1 MLHGQ
6 ALLDETASR
15 PTLRPSGVT
24 AGYGFHIILA
34 EHIPTRLLFQI
45 DRWVFHKFCN
55 HFSDALFI
63 EILILS

>member
-15 PTLRPSGVT
+15 PTLRPSGVA
-24 AGYGFHIILA
+24 AGYGFRIIIA
-34 EHIPTRLLFQI
+34 DHIPARLLFQI
-45 DRWVFHKFCN
+45 DRRVFHKFCN
-55 HFSDALFI
+55 NCSSALFI